1 VAQQGGLFDAEQELP
16 NGLLYRADFIEP
28 AIEDALLAY
37 FATLPFRQARF
48 QQYTARRRVMRFG
61 AGKYLEEAAAEE
73 AEFPR
78 REFPPLLIAL
88 RARVA
93 AWLGIAQDAFVHG
106 LATEYRPGTPIGWHC
121 DASNFNIVAGIS
133 LASTCTMRFRPLAT
147 RSTREA
153 VAIELQ
159 PRSVYLMRGEIRWA
173 WQHSI
178 LPTRALRYSVTLRT
192 ADDREPRERQ
202 G

>member
-1 VAQQGGLFDAEQELP
+1 MAQQGGLFEAEQQLP
-16 NGLLYRADFIEP
+16 NGLLYRANFIEP
-28 AIEDALLAY
+28 ALEGELLAY
-37 FATLPFRQARF
+37 FATLPFRNARF

-61 AGKYLEEAAAEE
+61 AGKYLEEPAEEE

-78 REFPPLLIAL
+78 REFPPLLLTL

-93 AWLGIAQDAFVHG
+93 DWLGLQEDAFVHG
-106 LATEYRPGTPIGWHC
+106 LATEYQPGTPIGWHC

-133 LASTCTMRFRPLAT
+133 LGSACTMRFRPLAT
-147 RSTREA
+147 RRTRDA

-159 PRSVYLMRGEIRWA
+159 PRSAYLMRGEIRNA

-178 LPTRALRYSVTLRT
+178 VPTKALRYSVTLRT
-192 ADDREPRERQ
+192 LSARP
-202 G
+202 

>member
-1 VAQQGGLFDAEQELP
+1 VTQQGGLFEAEQQLP

-28 AIEDALLAY
+28 ELENELLAY
-37 FATLPFRQARF
+37 FAGLPFRNARF

-61 AGKYLEEAAAEE
+61 SGKYLEEPAEE
-73 AEFPR
+73 EADFPR
-78 REFPPLLIAL
+78 REFPPLLLEL

-93 AWLGIAQDAFVHG
+93 AWLGMPAEAFVHG

-133 LASTCTMRFRPLAT
+133 FASACTMRFRPLAT
-147 RSTREA
+147 RSTRDA
-153 VAIELQ
+153 VAIDLQ
-159 PRSVYLMRGEIRWA
+159 PRSVYLMRGEIRNA

-178 LPTRALRYSVTLRT
+178 MPTKALRYSVTLRT
-192 ADDREPRERQ
+192 LSL
-202 G
+202 